1 VPRLTSREVQTQPQ
15 KVAPKSRLWSAPAR
29 QPFGRSLRSLPEF
42 GTEMPL
48 RHSRGPSALKPIKH
62 IFGKVD
68 AVRFCSLLVSA
79 LASRNTIAQLKVRAS
94 NVHVRDLRD
103 FVFVPRSEG
112 LLARK
117 FWWGR
122 LKLFGLCLIFWLPRM
137 RSECPSGLGKGG
149 RWWCPEPART
159 QLALWRIWL

>member
-1 VPRLTSREVQTQPQ
+1 
-15 KVAPKSRLWSAPAR
+15 
-29 QPFGRSLRSLPEF
+29 
-42 GTEMPL
+42 MPL

-62 IFGKVD
+62 IFGKVH
-68 AVRFCSLLVSA
+68 AVRFCALLVSA

-103 FVFVPRSEG
+103 FVWVPRSEG

-122 LKLFGLCLIFWLPRM
+122 LKLFGLFLIFWLPRM
-137 RSECPSGLGKGG
+137 RSECPSGLGKAGAGG
-149 RWWCPEPART
+149 VRSLLVPNLLYGGFGYEDHDFRLCPPFAIDHR
-159 QLALWRIWL
+159 L